1 MKKAPGTVTC
11 DRCKGVGHNKRSCKG
26 KTAADRLI
34 PKGGNK
40 SNTSVKHPEVQPA
53 ASVSHI
59 QRESQIGAQNGA
71 QNANIGTQ
79 SGSVFGAQSGAKT
92 GAKIAAQGKNVTT
105 SNAKKGGAKRGRK
118 KKNEDAMGTQQST
131 NKS

>member
-40 SNTSVKHPEVQPA
+40 SNASVKHPEAQPG

-71 QNANIGTQ
+71 QSVAHNANIGTQ

-92 GAKIAAQGKNVTT
+92 AAQDQNATT